1 MKQFMEEFEVVICG
15 ILMLLSFFLGGMG
28 LMLAT
33 GFAEIFIITVVSST
47 EFNVSVKS
55 NIKAVQILW
64 NIKRGRIQVYHDTLI
79 NIIPKSFNI
88 YSGYTVAEY
97 IINKTSKERLQ
108 ELAEYIKSNCLNVE
122 AYCDIYLSVGNKL
135 VAENRKI
142 LLDYKKITEY
152 LMIYS
157 GASVKTWNKKDCCCG
172 CSESYLF
179 VDSTGTIKS
188 NGDFISVANPKRKQ
202 DPLVLFFPPM
212 SSPRELATDRYFQ
225 NTFTMYRR
233 NSSMEEI
240 IRTAENSFLRYYV
253 FDLLGPGNIEK
264 TDTKAED
271 TLIVG
276 ANPEISEKINQIDKK
291 IAQGMHLAD
300 INNLQWENVIRPN
313 LQEVASKKKLNDKNK
328 KEIIEIL
335 DMVSNNFVSEENEE
349 NVEVE
354 ATLTAVRSFLSING
368 CVERK
373 EK

>member
-202 DPLVLFFPPM
+202 DPL
-212 SSPRELATDRYFQ
+212 DRK
-225 NTFTMYRR
+225 
-233 NSSMEEI
+233 S
-240 IRTAENSFLRYYV
+240 V
-253 FDLLGPGNIEK
+253 
-264 TDTKAED
+264 
-271 TLIVG
+271 V
-276 ANPEISEKINQIDKK
+276 
-291 IAQGMHLAD
+291 
-300 INNLQWENVIRPN
+300 
-313 LQEVASKKKLNDKNK
+313 
-328 KEIIEIL
+328 
-335 DMVSNNFVSEENEE
+335 
-349 NVEVE
+349 
-354 ATLTAVRSFLSING
+354 
-368 CVERK
+368 
-373 EK
+373 